1 MPRPRQRICLQGG
14 LRLDVNSLVRRG
26 VFRLGTSIG
35 LIQFS
40 NSHTGENV
48 ASGYISAGSEAAHCG
63 WIRLQMGSLDQRITL
78 IRRPR
83 HFGGGQWYFE
93 CPQSWRRCSVLWMPP
108 GAKSFAC
115 RQTWGRQVAYSSQ
128 FATPDDR
135 AHRGTNRIYRRLG
148 VPDWG
153 EGDESDYPPKPKWM
167 RWRTYSGLM
176 ANLDRYDQISNET
189 FIAAAN
195 RILRMS

>member
-1 MPRPRQRICLQGG
+1 MPRPRQRACLQGG
-14 LRLDVNSLVRRG
+14 LRLDINSLVRRG
-26 VFRLGTSIG
+26 VFRLGAATG

-48 ASGYISAGSEAAHCG
+48 ASGYISVATEAAHCG
-63 WIRLQMGSLDQRITL
+63 WIRLQIGSLDQRITL

-108 GAKSFAC
+108 GANSFAC
-115 RQTWGRQVAYSSQ
+115 RQSWGRQVAYSSQ

-135 AHRGTNRIYRRLG
+135 AYRGTQRIYRRLG
-148 VPDWG
+148 ASDWG
-153 EGDESDYPPKPKWM
+153 DGDYPPKPKWM
-167 RWRTYSGLM
+167 RWRTYNALL
-176 ANLDRYDQISNET
+176 ARIDRYDEIANTS
-189 FIAAAN
+189 FLAAAQL
-195 RILRMS
+195 ILALS